1 MVNCYEPSLGKMY
14 SKGRYCLSFIFQSN
28 FPRYF
33 FFLSFIIEIL
43 FLCLFCLCVRSLLDM
58 REHCLLEFDFHDPYL
73 RQKQLENK
81 AALQLLPERL
91 RKDTVHIFLTGRTTK
106 T

>member
-1 MVNCYEPSLGKMY
+1 
-14 SKGRYCLSFIFQSN
+14 
-28 FPRYF
+28 
-33 FFLSFIIEIL
+33 
-43 FLCLFCLCVRSLLDM
+43 M